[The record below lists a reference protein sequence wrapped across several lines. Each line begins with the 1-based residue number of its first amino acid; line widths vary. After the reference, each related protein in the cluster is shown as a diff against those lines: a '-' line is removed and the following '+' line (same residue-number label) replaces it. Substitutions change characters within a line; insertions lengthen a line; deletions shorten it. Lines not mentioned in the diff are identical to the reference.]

1 MQLGRESCVYP
12 ASCSIRRVMPIRID
26 GLRCHTCLRK
36 GLSYLERRD
45 HPCFIHHPSM
55 TTVCNQVYLF
65 MICFWT
71 TKSHCIYRLFST
83 LLLSAGVVG
92 CLFSPL
98 ISTRLLC
105 QTAIVPSFHT
115 HFIMNVPF
123 RDARLNLDTCQSN

>member
-1 MQLGRESCVYP
+1 
-12 ASCSIRRVMPIRID
+12 MPQE
-26 GLRCHTCLRK
+26 GPFLSEEK
-36 GLSYLERRD
+36 GPPML
-45 HPCFIHHPSM
+45 HPSSFNDY
-55 TTVCNQVYLF
+55 CLLPSLF
-65 MICFWT
+65 VHDMLLDQKEPLHI
-71 TKSHCIYRLFST
+71 RLFST